1 MELTKNIVNTFNN
14 REWSILIW
22 VSLFLLWAISRKEI
36 RDSFHD
42 VLRAFFQIKIIIP
55 TALLAIYAF
64 GSIVLLS
71 KIGYWE
77 YSLLKD
83 TVIWFLGVAFIML
96 VNSVKASEEDGYF
109 KKVIIDNF
117 KLIIIFQFVVNT
129 YVFSLPLELAITPVS
144 TILIMAS
151 VFSEKKTEYQSA
163 HKIIQFIL
171 FVIGSCFLMFSFS
184 KLFGDINNFLLL
196 DNLKKLLLTPLLT
209 IILLP
214 FIYMMAVYI
223 LYETIFVVL
232 SIKEYWKDNLKHIKI
247 QLITTCKLSR
257 KRLNFF
263 RKIMHDFDLST
274 KEGVALA
281 MQKIKS

>member
-109 KKVIIDNF
+109 KNR
-117 KLIIIFQFVVNT
+117 
-129 YVFSLPLELAITPVS
+129 
-144 TILIMAS
+144 
-151 VFSEKKTEYQSA
+151 
-163 HKIIQFIL
+163 
-171 FVIGSCFLMFSFS
+171 
-184 KLFGDINNFLLL
+184 
-196 DNLKKLLLTPLLT
+196 
-209 IILLP
+209 
-214 FIYMMAVYI
+214 
-223 LYETIFVVL
+223 
-232 SIKEYWKDNLKHIKI
+232 KERHI
-247 QLITTCKLSR
+247 
-257 KRLNFF
+257 
-263 RKIMHDFDLST
+263 
-274 KEGVALA
+274 
-281 MQKIKS
+281 